1 MEVPASVENIRGEI
15 CTDSPAEGRMS
26 VDGSISALE
35 HIRDLLLKGAN
46 LQRAVD
52 TALSVAA
59 TAVPADRLLFARI
72 DPRTAEVCYVSCTGG
87 EPAEPTAPA
96 LLADHMAKRLAQ
108 DGLADDAHCRA
119 LALPARLA
127 ACVFGNHTK
136 GGTALVVAG
145 WGGWLDV
152 LAVEGES
159 VRSEA
164 RNFLSSALMLL
175 QQWVDRHQQRGEA
188 SDLHSQIRRAK
199 NEWEATVDALP
210 QLVCLLDDDGVVVR
224 ANRALETLLLG
235 RVRTVA
241 GTRFTQLLDRLDI
254 LRGLYRT
261 MGGDDQGLPENEP
274 SQSEP
279 SEEVQLWV
287 WQQWSEALQEGPVT
301 FTSLEGSG
309 GRFFNLTIQSIKR
322 TGGSDSSIR
331 QQLAILMDVTE
342 RNQARRLLEDFNQ
355 ELRLQVADKTEA
367 LLRANR
373 RLERELAE
381 NAARRDELTLS
392 EYRYHAFVEN
402 TLIGIYLATEGRIT
416 YHNRRLAS
424 MLGYGETEILGR
436 PLAAILGA
444 PCLQRS
450 PLQAKPDA
458 VSVGDECPVVRRD
471 GKRIWV
477 QLTQVPFPDA
487 DREIVIGNVLDIT
500 ARKEFEDRLVES
512 KKRTAQ
518 LSEQLLI
525 AQERERRRIARELH
539 DGVGQ
544 NINSI
549 KLSLDQAISDFSPAG
564 GNQQHAAELQQIAAA
579 LRASVE
585 EVRRVSMG
593 LRPSVLDDLGIGATL
608 NWFAR
613 DFARAMP
620 DVRVYADIDIEETDI
635 DSLVKTEIFRI
646 AQEAFNNIAKHAE
659 ANAVE
664 LSLTAEADEI
674 VLRIRDNGRGIVG
687 PDSMQAG
694 VGLHSMQERAELTGG
709 EFFIV
714 TRDARGVAL
723 IGRWRRSRRLS
734 APSAPDGS
742 RKR

>member
-1 MEVPASVENIRGEI
+1 
-15 CTDSPAEGRMS
+15 
-26 VDGSISALE
+26 
-35 HIRDLLLKGAN
+35 
-46 LQRAVD
+46 
-52 TALSVAA
+52 
-59 TAVPADRLLFARI
+59 
-72 DPRTAEVCYVSCTGG
+72 
-87 EPAEPTAPA
+87 
-96 LLADHMAKRLAQ
+96 
-108 DGLADDAHCRA
+108 
-119 LALPARLA
+119 
-127 ACVFGNHTK
+127 
-136 GGTALVVAG
+136 
-145 WGGWLDV
+145 
-152 LAVEGES
+152 
-159 VRSEA
+159 
-164 RNFLSSALMLL
+164 
-175 QQWVDRHQQRGEA
+175 
-188 SDLHSQIRRAK
+188 
-199 NEWEATVDALP
+199 
-210 QLVCLLDDDGVVVR
+210 
-224 ANRALETLLLG
+224 
-235 RVRTVA
+235 
-241 GTRFTQLLDRLDI
+241 
-254 LRGLYRT
+254 
-261 MGGDDQGLPENEP
+261 
-274 SQSEP
+274 
-279 SEEVQLWV
+279 
-287 WQQWSEALQEGPVT
+287 
-301 FTSLEGSG
+301 
-309 GRFFNLTIQSIKR
+309 
-322 TGGSDSSIR
+322 
-331 QQLAILMDVTE
+331 
-342 RNQARRLLEDFNQ
+342 
-355 ELRLQVADKTEA
+355 
-367 LLRANR
+367 
-373 RLERELAE
+373 
-381 NAARRDELTLS
+381 
-392 EYRYHAFVEN
+392 
-402 TLIGIYLATEGRIT
+402 
-416 YHNRRLAS
+416 
-424 MLGYGETEILGR
+424 
-436 PLAAILGA
+436 
-444 PCLQRS
+444 
-450 PLQAKPDA
+450 
-458 VSVGDECPVVRRD
+458 
-471 GKRIWV
+471 V

-549 KLSLDQAISDFSPAG
+549 KLSLDQAISDFSRAG
-564 GNQQHAAELQQIAAA
+564 GNQKHAAELQQIAAA